1 MKKILMAVFLATFI
15 LSVTAF
21 GCAFNPCKSY
31 WDSYTGEREAI
42 SEMQENGSSDPL
54 LSSLEEY
61 AAIHFKLALQGTIA
75 LVASGIV
82 ALCALG
88 GIFITLRKKND

>member
-1 MKKILMAVFLATFI
+1 MKKFLMGILLVAFI

-21 GCAFNPCKSY
+21 GCAFTPCKSY
-31 WDSYTGEREAI
+31 WDSYNGELEAI
-42 SEMQENGSSDPL
+42 SEMKENGSSDPL

-61 AAIHFKLALQGTIA
+61 ANIHFDLALQGTVA

-88 GIFITLRKKND
+88 GIFIILRKKND